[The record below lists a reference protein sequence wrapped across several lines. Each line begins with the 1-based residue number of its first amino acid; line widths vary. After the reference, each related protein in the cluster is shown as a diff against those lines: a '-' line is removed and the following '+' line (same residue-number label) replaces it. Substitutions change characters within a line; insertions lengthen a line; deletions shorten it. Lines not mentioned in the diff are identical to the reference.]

1 MERVWGNGGRFT
13 LCISSFSLYFP
24 PLYPFPLYQ
33 KLYYFSQNVKYDT
46 FVANVTKKNLTYICY
61 ALWENNSGSNS
72 LRESSAG
79 CEGLMK
85 IKLRHKISSVCIL
98 SKRECKQS
106 ILWRQS
112 WRWWWQW
119 WRWSGGLPWCWWR
132 PALPAPRA
140 TSSSA
145 ALAFRKAGRED
156 MRHVYLLFES
166 SCSISVVVEEATIL
180 WKLTLFQWVS
190 CPC

>member
-1 MERVWGNGGRFT
+1 MQIN
-13 LCISSFSLYFP
+13 
-24 PLYPFPLYQ
+24 
-33 KLYYFSQNVKYDT
+33 
-46 FVANVTKKNLTYICY
+46 
-61 ALWENNSGSNS
+61 
-72 LRESSAG
+72 
-79 CEGLMK
+79 
-85 IKLRHKISSVCIL
+85 LRHKISSICMF
-98 SKRECKQS
+98 SKRQFKQS

-132 PALPAPRA
+132 PALPAPPA

-156 MRHVYLLFES
+156 MRHAYLLFES

-180 WKLTLFQWVS
+180 WNSPLNVVISGLVVLVKYTKTETKTRRKYNKHLKDDIMPVNPRGLWCCLTSWLADEPTNILSTCWFVNPLKTANRVDSFTNNSQES
-190 CPC
+190 Q